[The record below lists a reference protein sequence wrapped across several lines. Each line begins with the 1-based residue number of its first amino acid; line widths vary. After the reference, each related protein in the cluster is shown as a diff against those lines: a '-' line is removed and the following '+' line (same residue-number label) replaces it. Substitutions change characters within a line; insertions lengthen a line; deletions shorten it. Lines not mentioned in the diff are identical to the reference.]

1 MKESNVS
8 NLTKALAV
16 VSLLAPATGLPLSI
30 GDIEL
35 HSALNQNLNAEIRL
49 HVSPG
54 ENPAD
59 VSVRLAPPEKFDQAG
74 IPWSYFL
81 TKIKF
86 ESVVQAN
93 GTVIVK
99 VTSKETLTEPFLDFL
114 LEVSWP
120 QGSQFRE
127 FTLLIDP
134 PASYEQPVIPVAE
147 SSGYRVEPL
156 EEIERPVRKAT
167 RPAVRKAKS
176 VEAAS
181 DVSPQT
187 PTSGEYGP
195 TQRSDTLWSIA
206 TRLGSERGVPAKQML
221 TALYK
226 ANPEAFNRNDMDLL
240 KSGVTLKIPE
250 TEAILRPADKQALP
264 QKTARK
270 EPASTGKPLELV
282 APVESKVAD
291 NAVVTGQVKPG
302 QDTGATG
309 GQAAAGE
316 AGKAAEGKDLELQAR
331 IDKLEQQLGMMQQL
345 LALKDQQLA
354 TLQNAGKP
362 APVVPPTPEAP
373 AEPAVQPPLVPAPQ
387 PPVEQV
393 VPQPVVPTPAPAPV
407 APVAQPAPQ
416 VQPTPVAEDE
426 GIFASDSYFLTL
438 GGLGAGILG
447 VLGWLLWRRRR
458 IEEQTNTESMFA
470 SASQIRMP
478 DSESSLS
485 VPVMEL
491 GSSNAYDVGTV
502 GESSFISDF
511 TPSDFDAFDT
521 DQSEVDPLSEA
532 DVYLAYGRYQQA
544 EELIRHAINEGGDRD
559 DFKLKLLEIF
569 YAGENKEGFA
579 AYAQELAEDGKQ
591 GDRAFWTKVSDMAKE
606 IVPDLPLF
614 GGTPALAQ
622 SVADQQVIE
631 QAVESGHV
639 ETLSSKD
646 SGESEFGIADDD
658 LDNLSLS
665 APEDLAVLNELNA
678 EFSDLKHD
686 FSQASTHDDNSLD
699 FDLGSSADSSKEHK
713 EPAVASSEAIETIDF
728 DLGGLSFGD
737 TDTEKKQADDSQAA
751 IETFDFNFDVEEPK
765 TPAADDKAETVLD
778 LGLDQPL
785 NLETYDFSSFEAAEP
800 EPEIVAP
807 PKKTESLEDENGEFD
822 FNFDF
827 DAPVVESN
835 NGEEFDLS
843 VSDLTDMDEFETK
856 IDLAKA
862 YVDMGDAEAARSIAE
877 EVLSKGSKE
886 QKVAAQALLD
896 ELK

>member
-1 MKESNVS
+1 MKERNVS

-16 VSLLAPATGLPLSI
+16 VSLLTPATGLPLSI

-35 HSALNQNLNAEIRL
+35 HSTLNQTLNAEIRL
-49 HVSPG
+49 HLAPG

-74 IPWSYFL
+74 VPWSYFL
-81 TKIKF
+81 SKIKF
-86 ESVVQAN
+86 EPVVQAD
-93 GTVIVK
+93 GALVVK

-134 PASYEQPVIPVAE
+134 PAAYNQPTIPVIE

-156 EEIERPVRKAT
+156 AEIERPLRKAK
-167 RPAVRKAKS
+167 PAARKAKS
-176 VEAAS
+176 GEAAS
-181 DVSPQT
+181 GVNPQT

-195 TQRSDTLWSIA
+195 VRQSETLWGIA
-206 TRLGSERGVPAKQML
+206 KQLGSERGVPSNQML
-221 TALYK
+221 TALYQ
-226 ANPEAFNRNDMDLL
+226 ANPESFNNNDMDAL
-240 KSGVTLKIPE
+240 KVGVTLRIPE
-250 TEAILRPADKQALP
+250 TEAILKPSQTQA
-264 QKTARK
+264 QARREEKTVRK
-270 EPASTGKPLELV
+270 ETTPSGKPLELI
-282 APVESKVAD
+282 APSETKVGEK
-291 NAVVTGQVKPG
+291 AVVGGKPG
-302 QDTGATG
+302 EVG

-354 TLQNAGKP
+354 ALQASGKAPTEGQQPLPTPTVEQPGVPAVQQPTPQPVAPTPAQVQPTAVPAPKPVPPVQP
-362 APVVPPTPEAP
+362 APVVQDEDIFSS
-373 AEPAVQPPLVPAPQ
+373 EPYYV
-387 PPVEQV
+387 
-393 VPQPVVPTPAPAPV
+393 TM
-407 APVAQPAPQ
+407 
-416 VQPTPVAEDE
+416 
-426 GIFASDSYFLTL
+426 

-470 SASQIRMP
+470 SASEIRMP

-491 GSSNAYDVGTV
+491 GGSSAYDVGTV

-521 DQSEVDPLSEA
+521 EQSEVDPLSEA

-544 EELIRHAINEGGDRD
+544 EELIRHALSVEPGRD

-569 YAGENKEGFA
+569 YAGENKERFA
-579 AYAQELAEDGKQ
+579 AYAQELAEEGKQ
-591 GDRAFWTKVSDMAKE
+591 GDRAFWSKVNDMAKE
-606 IVPDLPLF
+606 IVSDMPLF
-614 GGTPALAQ
+614 GGTPAEPKPIAGEEAMVEEELEPSADET
-622 SVADQQVIE
+622 VADIDL
-631 QAVESGHV
+631 A
-639 ETLSSKD
+639 
-646 SGESEFGIADDD
+646 EFGEAHDFDEF
-658 LDNLSLS
+658 SLS
-665 APEDLAVLNELNA
+665 VPADESTVLEELNA
-678 EFSDLKHD
+678 EFAGLKRD
-686 FSQASTHDDNSLD
+686 FSEAPTPDDHSLD
-699 FDLGSSADSSKEHK
+699 FDLGSSVDRLAKRKE
-713 EPAVASSEAIETIDF
+713 EMVAPSEDIESIDF
-728 DLGGLSFGD
+728 DLGSLSLGD
-737 TDTEKKQADDSQAA
+737 VDTEKSAVDDSQDNL
-751 IETFDFNFDVEEPK
+751 ETFDFNFDVDAPE
-765 TPAADDKAETVLD
+765 TPAAKPEAVLD
-778 LGLDQPL
+778 ADQPL
-785 NLETYDFSSFEAAEP
+785 NLETYDFSSFEVAEP
-800 EPEIVAP
+800 KIAP
-807 PKKTESLEDENGEFD
+807 PSKESDVSLGETGEFD

-827 DAPVVESN
+827 DTPVVESKKED
-835 NGEEFDLS
+835 EEFDLS

-862 YVDMGDAEAARSIAE
+862 YMDMGDADAAKSIAE